1 MIELE
6 YDELLDLMS
15 HQQSWIACELGESLS
30 EALMEE
36 MNESN

>member
-6 YDELLDLMS
+6 YDEFLDLMS
-15 HQQSWIACELGESLS
+15 HSASWIACKLGDNLS

-36 MNESN
+36 LNEIN

>member
-6 YDELLDLMS
+6 YDEFLDLMS

-36 MNESN
+36 MNAE

>member
-1 MIELE
+1 MIELD
-6 YDELLDLMS
+6 YDEFLDLMS
-15 HQQSWIACELGESLS
+15 HQQSWIACELGENLS